1 MLMMYTR
8 AAFYATEPSNAAAY
22 APVEACGAHEWSYI
36 AHGWRAVSAAS
47 GPESDA
53 SAHGQEGGSWQ
64 QTMRAR
70 LGIDKTKSWADWA
83 EEEEEEATLAKTI
96 KAATAEQLKPPL
108 LLSMRLR
115 GGAAEGES
123 GQESGEESGDE
134 GGRDADASGGTFSS
148 DGRPNCVTRVRGTFS
163 SDGRPNCVTDLLT

>member
-70 LGIDKTKSWADWA
+70 LGIDKTKSWAD
-83 EEEEEEATLAKTI
+83 
-96 KAATAEQLKPPL
+96 
-108 LLSMRLR
+108 
-115 GGAAEGES
+115 
-123 GQESGEESGDE
+123 
-134 GGRDADASGGTFSS
+134 
-148 DGRPNCVTRVRGTFS
+148 
-163 SDGRPNCVTDLLT
+163 